1 MNLAILT
8 TSSKI
13 NITLFD
19 GSTTVIKLNNGDTAP
34 VIKNKIISNVS
45 SLSDAI
51 DVEDD
56 NIISILYS
64 AVSAINLEG
73 PGLDLS
79 KDPSSTRIAQVRYGN
94 KNLVK
99 MEIRYGKDNSTFQLS
114 KVYID
119 YLKSPQFIRLT
130 QDEVDEVD
138 DVSQIL
144 EFPDYVCQEIVNEL
158 VKLLMENSSDPRLQT
173 NIPINQSIASPQ
185 AQGQQEPQRKK

>member
-8 TSSKI
+8 ASSKI
-13 NITLFD
+13 NITLFN
-19 GSTTVIKLNNGDTAP
+19 GSTIVIKLNNGDTAP

>member
-1 MNLAILT
+1 L
-8 TSSKI
+8 SSKI
-13 NITLFD
+13 NITLLNGTTIVIKSGD
-19 GSTTVIKLNNGDTAP
+19 SDTATYLASKITTAIPSLTSAITVIGND
-34 VIKNKIISNVS
+34 I
-45 SLSDAI
+45 
-51 DVEDD
+51 
-56 NIISILYS
+56 NILDS

-73 PGLDLS
+73 AGLYLS
-79 KDPSSTRIAQVRYGN
+79 KDPSSTRIAEVRYGN
-94 KNLVK
+94 KSKVK